1 MSLLSR
7 IISIIIL
14 IYSESLCSRT
24 VGANGQE
31 PTFSFQLAYPVKP
44 CVAYLKND
52 ACRQIVRKTDI
63 TKQCAL
69 HPKHWHVNPTP
80 NVCKHWSL
88 NFNIPRNYQTHMKH
102 WTLIPS
108 ARPRPSTLNS
118 VSQSH
123 SQCAAVP
130 APSGRRSLPGY
141 LGQRVPEVHH

>member
-1 MSLLSR
+1 M
-7 IISIIIL
+7 
-14 IYSESLCSRT
+14 YSETLSSGTL
-24 VGANGQE
+24 GGNGKE

-44 CVAYLKND
+44 FGAYLEKD
-52 ACRQIVRKTDI
+52 ACRQVGRKTDI

-69 HPKHWHVNPTP
+69 HRNHWHVSPTP

-88 NFNIPRNYQTHMKH
+88 NVNIPRSNQTHMKH

-130 APSGRRSLPGY
+130 APTGRRSPPGY
-141 LGQRVPEVHH
+141 LGQRVPEVHR